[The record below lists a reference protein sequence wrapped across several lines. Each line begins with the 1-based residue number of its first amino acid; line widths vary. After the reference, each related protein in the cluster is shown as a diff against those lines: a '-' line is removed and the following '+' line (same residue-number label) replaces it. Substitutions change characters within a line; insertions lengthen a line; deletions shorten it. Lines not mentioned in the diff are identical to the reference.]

1 MTLSEPTKSTRD
13 WLRAHEEIKGHF
25 KKLTKGMS
33 QAKRR
38 AAMFR
43 AASFPNSQPKGPRAS
58 LKVQK
63 QMGGVKG

>member
-13 WLRAHEEIKGHF
+13 WLRAHDEIKGQF
-25 KKLTKGMS
+25 KKLTKGLS

-43 AASFPNSQPKGPRAS
+43 AASFPNSLKPGPRAS

-63 QMGGVKG
+63 KMGGGK